1 MFFYSFLFPVIA
13 VLAILWFAVR
23 VRKGKNTISTLILW
37 IILWIF
43 LVLFAL
49 VPDISM
55 VFAVM
60 AYIIVRLYYK
70 LDKLENDINK
80 MVKEIALSNEIS
92 LSDDE
97 D

>member
-43 LVLFAL
+43 LVL
-49 VPDISM
+49 ICTGSR
-55 VFAVM
+55 
-60 AYIIVRLYYK
+60 YQYGIC
-70 LDKLENDINK
+70 
-80 MVKEIALSNEIS
+80 
-92 LSDDE
+92 
-97 D
+97 

>member
-43 LVLFAL
+43 FGT
-49 VPDISM
+49 ISFM
-55 VFAVM
+55 LM
-60 AYIIVRLYYK
+60 ITP
-70 LDKLENDINK
+70 
-80 MVKEIALSNEIS
+80 
-92 LSDDE
+92 
-97 D
+97 